1 MEASNLPQTDK
12 AVRHVIQTILSQIV
26 DVNNHVR
33 TVQDNKEMAEGDKVA
48 TTNFAHYHTLVLSIL
63 LHDLEDV
70 AMEKFPNAKEIIDW
84 ARSHYQLGL
93 EKGSFKLCKCVEC
106 PNQEEVKP
114 VDAEVVAGY

>member
-1 MEASNLPQTDK
+1 MEICNSSIDK

-33 TVQDNKEMAEGDKVA
+33 TTQENKELSEGDKIA

-63 LHDLEDV
+63 LHDLEDI
-70 AMEKFPNAKEIIDW
+70 ALEKFPNAKEIIDW

-93 EKGSFKLCKCVEC
+93 EKGSFKLCKCAEC
-106 PNQEEVKP
+106 PNAEEAKQI
-114 VDAEVVAGY
+114 DATVVAGY